1 MSGRRRRR
9 RRSKKKGGRKGGKEE
24 REEGEGKKIKNICNV
39 FCWYLGNCFERQK
52 TQDLPSPSYDWIAP

>member
-1 MSGRRRRR
+1 MGTRELPPR
-9 RRSKKKGGRKGGKEE
+9 GKEAGGE
-24 REEGEGKKIKNICNV
+24 KQEQREEGEGKKIKNICNV